1 MSLRLIYG
9 RAGTGKSQFC
19 LNKIKEQINNKTA
32 QKIYLVVP
40 EQFSFSTEKRL
51 LETLEQNSVINAE
64 VITFKRMAHRIFT
77 EIGGLTE
84 VNLSKTGKAML
95 VSNILEKYKKDLQFL
110 NKSSENIDIV
120 LRTITELK
128 KHDVKLEDLEQKQKE
143 TEDEYLK
150 IKLNDINTIYKK
162 YEETLQNKYIDED
175 DILTILA
182 KKIEESSMFDNS
194 YIYIDEFSGFTRQE
208 YNVIKELLKKAKE
221 IDITICSDEINIQ
234 KQPEE
239 DIFYQNKMVIQEL
252 IKCAHEVNVNLE
264 ENIELKN
271 TYRFKNEELKHLE
284 KNIYE
289 VPYKIYEKP
298 VNNIHISLLSQPYS
312 EVEYVAKTIIE
323 LVREKKYR
331 YKDISVIT
339 KNIDEYTNIVKAIFE
354 KYEIPVFIDQ
364 KEDLSQNILVKY
376 VLSILEIY
384 AKSWS
389 QDAVLAYIKTGFL
402 PLEKEDIYN
411 LENYCKKWGIKGNK
425 WYKEDWKYDRL
436 NKDVE
441 KLNELRRKIVEPL
454 LKLKTSLDESKLAE
468 EITTKLYRFLEENQ
482 IREKLEEKAEKLEQA
497 GRKDVANKYKSSW
510 NILMQIFDEIVLIFS
525 QDKMSFKQ
533 YKNILKVGLEFSSLG
548 EIPQVIDQVIIGD
561 TDRSRNHKAKVV
573 FILGLNDGVFP
584 AVNSGEGFLNDKDRN
599 YLKQN
604 GIELAK
610 GTIENLY
617 EDQFNIYRAFTT
629 AENELY
635 LSYVSTDKEQK
646 AKRQSI
652 LISRI
657 KKMFKNLKEESDVV
671 SKNDSILTAESTFNQ
686 MLSNIKDFKQGK
698 EIDEIWFAVY
708 NWYMQNDEWK
718 PKLKEAIKGFSH
730 KNDAEKITEENIKRL
745 YGNTLK
751 TSVSRLEQ
759 YRECPFSFHLKYG
772 LKLKEREEFV
782 VRPIDTG
789 SFMHEVIDE
798 FFENTRNIK
807 TIENQEIKEIVNNI
821 IDEKLSLSKN
831 YIFTSTPRFAVL
843 TNILKKAILQS
854 ITYVVQQMKNSDF
867 EIAGNEIEF
876 NRKIDNV
883 EITGKIDRIDTAQ
896 NEQGKYIR
904 IIDYKSS
911 DRSINLNELEA
922 GTQIQLLTYLDT
934 AVEKTKNI
942 PVGMLYFNLIDPVI
956 KASRNLTDE
965 QIQEELKKQFR
976 MSGMVLA
983 DVNIIRMMDKN
994 LQTGASSTIPVTL
1007 DKNGDIMDSRSNAIT
1022 KEQFTL
1028 LQNKVKKII
1037 KQIAKEI
1044 LEGNIEI
1051 KPTYNKG
1058 KKEEACKYCEYK
1070 SICCFN
1076 PNVNNYS
1083 FIDNKSKKELLDNLQ

>member
-19 LNKIKEQINNKTA
+19 LNKIKEQLNNKAT
-32 QKIYLVVP
+32 QKIYLIVP
-40 EQFSFSTEKRL
+40 EQFSYATEKRL

-77 EIGGLTE
+77 EVGGLVET
-84 VNLSKTGKAML
+84 NLSKTGKAML

-110 NKSSENIDIV
+110 NKSSENIDLV
-120 LRTITELK
+120 LRTLTELK
-128 KHDVKLEDLEQKQKE
+128 KHDVKLEELEKKQE
-143 TEDEYLK
+143 EVEDQYLK

-162 YEETLQNKYIDED
+162 YEETLKNKYIDED

-182 KKIEESSMFDNS
+182 KKIEESQMFNNS
-194 YIYIDEFSGFTRQE
+194 YIYIDEFAGFTRQE

-221 IDITICSDEINIQ
+221 INITICSDGINIE
-234 KQPEE
+234 KEPEA
-239 DIFYQNKMVIQEL
+239 DIFYQNKIVIQEL
-252 IKCAHEVNVNLE
+252 VKCAKEVNTKLE
-264 ENIELKN
+264 ESVELKN
-271 TYRFKNEELKHLE
+271 TYRFKTQELKHLE

-289 VPYKIYEKP
+289 IPYKKYKEP
-298 VNNIHISLLSQPYS
+298 VKNIHITLLNQPYS
-312 EVEYVAKTIIE
+312 EIEYVAKTIIE
-323 LVREKKYR
+323 LVREKEYR
-331 YKDISVIT
+331 YKDISIIT

-376 VLSILEIY
+376 VLAILDIY
-384 AKSWS
+384 AKNWS
-389 QDAVLAYIKTGFL
+389 QDAVFTYIKTGFL
-402 PLEKEDIYN
+402 SLEKEDIYN

-425 WYKEDWKYDRL
+425 WYKEDWKYDSL
-436 NKDVE
+436 NKDLE
-441 KLNELRRKIVEPL
+441 KLNQLRKEIVKPL
-454 LKLKTSLDESKLAE
+454 LQLKANLGESKLAE
-468 EITTKLYRFLEENQ
+468 EITTKLYKFLEENQ
-482 IREKLEEKAEKLEQA
+482 IRQKLEEKAEKLEELS
-497 GRKDVANKYKSSW
+497 RKDIANKYKSSW
-510 NILMQIFDEIVLIFS
+510 NILMQIFDEIVLIFNK
-525 QDKMSFKQ
+525 DKMSFKQ

-573 FILGLNDGVFP
+573 FILGLNDGSFP
-584 AVNSGEGFLNDKDRN
+584 AVNSGEGFLNDKDRK

-629 AENELY
+629 AEEELY

-657 KKMFKNLKEESDVV
+657 KKMFTEIKEESDVIN
-671 SKNDSILTAESTFNQ
+671 SNTNILTAQSTFNQ
-686 MLSNIKDFKQGK
+686 MLTNIKDFKQGK
-698 EIDEIWFAVY
+698 EIDKIWFAVY
-708 NWYMQNDEWK
+708 SWYMQNDEWK
-718 PKLKEAIKGFSH
+718 PKLEQAIKGFLHTS
-730 KNDAEKITEENIKRL
+730 KSQKITEENIKRL

-798 FFENTRNIK
+798 FFETVKNIK
-807 TIENQEIKEIVNNI
+807 TIEGDQIQEIVSKI
-821 IDEKLSLSKN
+821 IEEKLSLSKN
-831 YIFTSTPRFAVL
+831 YIFTSTAKFVVL
-843 TNILKKAILQS
+843 TNRLKKVILQS
-854 ITYVVQQMKNSDF
+854 IKYIIEQIKNSDF

-876 NRKIDNV
+876 KRQIDNV

-911 DRSINLNELEA
+911 NKSINLNELEA

-934 AVEKTKNI
+934 AVEQTNKM
-942 PVGMLYFNLIDPVI
+942 PVGMFYFNLIDPIV
-956 KASRNLTDE
+956 KSSKNLTEE

-976 MSGMVLA
+976 MNGMVLA
-983 DVNIIRMMDKN
+983 DINIIKMMDKK
-994 LQTGASSTIPVTL
+994 LEKGASNIVPVTF
-1007 DKNGDIMDSRSNAIT
+1007 DKDGNIMQSRSNVIT

-1037 KQIAKEI
+1037 KQISKEI

-1051 KPTYNKG
+1051 KPTYNKS

-1083 FIDNKSKKELLDNLQ
+1083 FIENKTKQELLENLQ

>member
-19 LNKIKEQINNKTA
+19 LNKIKEQLNNKTT
-32 QKIYLVVP
+32 QKIYLIVP
-40 EQFSFSTEKRL
+40 EQFSYATEKRL

-77 EIGGLTE
+77 EVGGLVET
-84 VNLSKTGKAML
+84 NLSKTGKAML

-110 NKSSENIDIV
+110 NKSSENIDLV

-128 KHDVKLEDLEQKQKE
+128 KHDVKLEELEKKQE
-143 TEDEYLK
+143 EVEDQYLK

-162 YEETLQNKYIDED
+162 YEETLKNKYIDED

-182 KKIEESSMFDNS
+182 KKIEESQMFNNS

-221 IDITICSDEINIQ
+221 INITICSDGLNIE
-234 KQPEE
+234 KDPEA
-239 DIFYQNKMVIQEL
+239 DIFYHNKIVIQEL
-252 IKCAHEVNVNLE
+252 VKCAKEVNTKLE
-264 ENIELKN
+264 ESVELKN
-271 TYRFKNEELKHLE
+271 TYRFKNQELKHLE

-289 VPYKIYEKP
+289 IPYKKYKEP
-298 VNNIHISLLSQPYS
+298 VKNIHITLLNQPYS
-312 EVEYVAKTIIE
+312 EIEYVAKTIIE
-323 LVREKKYR
+323 LVREKEYR
-331 YKDISVIT
+331 YKDISIIT

-376 VLSILEIY
+376 VLAILDIY
-384 AKSWS
+384 AKNWS
-389 QDAVLAYIKTGFL
+389 QDAVFTYIKTGFL
-402 PLEKEDIYN
+402 SLEKEDIYN

-425 WYKEDWKYDRL
+425 WYKEDWKYDSL
-436 NKDVE
+436 NKDLE
-441 KLNELRRKIVEPL
+441 KLNQLRKEIVEPL
-454 LKLKTSLDESKLAE
+454 LQLKANLDESKLAE
-468 EITTKLYRFLEENQ
+468 EITTKLYKFLEENQ
-482 IREKLEEKAEKLEQA
+482 IRQKLEEKAEKLEELS
-497 GRKDVANKYKSSW
+497 RKDIANKYKSSW
-510 NILMQIFDEIVLIFS
+510 NILMQIFDEIVLIFNK
-525 QDKMSFKQ
+525 DKMSFKQ

-573 FILGLNDGVFP
+573 FILGLNDGSFP
-584 AVNSGEGFLNDKDRN
+584 AVNSGEGFLNDKDRK

-629 AENELY
+629 AEEELY

-657 KKMFKNLKEESDVV
+657 KKMFTEIKEESDVIN
-671 SKNDSILTAESTFNQ
+671 SNTNILTAQSTFNQ
-686 MLSNIKDFKQGK
+686 LLSNIKDFKQGK
-698 EIDEIWFAVY
+698 EIDKIWFAVY
-708 NWYMQNDEWK
+708 SWYMKNDEWK
-718 PKLKEAIKGFSH
+718 PKLEQAIKGFLHTS
-730 KNDAEKITEENIKRL
+730 KSQKITEENIKRL

-798 FFENTRNIK
+798 FFETVKNIK
-807 TIENQEIKEIVNNI
+807 TIEDDQIQEIVNKI
-821 IDEKLSLSKN
+821 IEEKLSLSKN
-831 YIFTSTPRFAVL
+831 YIFTSTPKFVVL
-843 TNILKKAILQS
+843 TNRLKKVILQS
-854 ITYVVQQMKNSDF
+854 IKYIIEQIKNSDF
-867 EIAGNEIEF
+867 EISGNEIEF
-876 NRKIDNV
+876 KRQIDNV

-911 DRSINLNELEA
+911 NKSINLNELEA

-934 AVEKTKNI
+934 AVEQTNKM
-942 PVGMLYFNLIDPVI
+942 PVGMFYFNLIDPIV
-956 KASRNLTDE
+956 KSSKNLTEE

-976 MSGMVLA
+976 MNGMVLA
-983 DVNIIRMMDKN
+983 DINIIKMMDKK
-994 LQTGASSTIPVTL
+994 LEKGASNIVPVTF
-1007 DKNGDIMDSRSNAIT
+1007 DKDGNIMQSRSNVIT

-1037 KQIAKEI
+1037 KQISKEI

-1051 KPTYNKG
+1051 KPTYNKS

-1083 FIDNKSKKELLDNLQ
+1083 FIENKTKQELLENLK

>member
-19 LNKIKEQINNKTA
+19 LNKIKEQLNNETT
-32 QKIYLVVP
+32 QKIYLIVP
-40 EQFSFSTEKRL
+40 EQFSYATEKRL

-77 EIGGLTE
+77 EVGGLVE

-110 NKSSENIDIV
+110 NKSSENIDLV

-128 KHDVKLEDLEQKQKE
+128 KHDVKLEELEKTQKE
-143 TEDEYLK
+143 VEDEYLK
-150 IKLNDINTIYKK
+150 IKLNDISTIYKK
-162 YEETLQNKYIDED
+162 YEETLKNKYIDED

-182 KKIEESSMFDNS
+182 KKIEESKIFDNS

-208 YNVIKELLKKAKE
+208 YNVIKGLLKKAKE
-221 IDITICSDEINIQ
+221 INITICSDGLNIE
-234 KQPEE
+234 KEPEA
-239 DIFYQNKMVIQEL
+239 DIFYQNKIVIQEL
-252 IKCAHEVNVNLE
+252 VKCAKEANTKLE
-264 ENIELKN
+264 QSVELKN
-271 TYRFKNEELKHLE
+271 TYRFKNQELKHLE

-289 VPYKIYEKP
+289 IPYKKYKEP
-298 VNNIHISLLSQPYS
+298 VENIHITLLNQPYS
-312 EVEYVAKTIIE
+312 EIEYVAKTIIK
-323 LVREKKYR
+323 LVREKEYR
-331 YKDISVIT
+331 YKDISIIT

-364 KEDLSQNILVKY
+364 KEDLSQKILVKY
-376 VLSILEIY
+376 VLAILDIY
-384 AKSWS
+384 AKNWS
-389 QDAVLAYIKTGFL
+389 QDAVFTYIKTGFL

-425 WYKEDWKYDRL
+425 WYKEDWKYDSL
-436 NKDVE
+436 NKDLE
-441 KLNELRRKIVEPL
+441 KLNQLRKKIVEPL
-454 LKLKTSLDESKLAE
+454 LQLKANLEESKLAE
-468 EITTKLYRFLEENQ
+468 EITTNLYKFLEENQ
-482 IREKLEEKAEKLEQA
+482 IRQKLEEKAEKLEELD
-497 GRKDVANKYKSSW
+497 RKDIANKYKSSW
-510 NILMQIFDEIVLIFS
+510 NILMQIFDEIVLIFNK
-525 QDKMSFKQ
+525 DKMSFKQ

-573 FILGLNDGVFP
+573 FILGLNDGSFP
-584 AVNSGEGFLNDKDRN
+584 AVNSGEGFLNDKDRK

-629 AENELY
+629 AEEELY

-657 KKMFKNLKEESDVV
+657 KKMFTEIKEESDVIN
-671 SKNDSILTAESTFNQ
+671 SNINILTAQSTFNQ
-686 MLSNIKDFKQGK
+686 MLTNIKNFKQGK
-698 EIDEIWFAVY
+698 EIDKIWLAVY
-708 NWYMQNDEWK
+708 SWYMQNDEWK
-718 PKLKEAIKGFSH
+718 QKLEQAIKGFSH
-730 KNDAEKITEENIKRL
+730 TSNSQKITEENIKRL

-772 LKLKEREEFV
+772 LKLKEREEFI

-798 FFENTRNIK
+798 FFETVKNIK
-807 TIENQEIKEIVNNI
+807 TIEDDQIQEIVNKI
-821 IDEKLSLSKN
+821 IEEKLSLSKN
-831 YIFTSTPRFAVL
+831 YIFTSTPKFVVL
-843 TNILKKAILQS
+843 TNRLKKVILQS
-854 ITYVVQQMKNSDF
+854 IKYIIEQIKNSDF

-876 NRKIDNV
+876 KRQIDNV

-911 DRSINLNELEA
+911 NKSINLNELEA

-934 AVEKTKNI
+934 AVEQTNKM
-942 PVGMLYFNLIDPVI
+942 PVGMFYFNLIDPIV
-956 KASRNLTDE
+956 KASKNLTEE

-976 MSGMVLA
+976 MNGMILA
-983 DVNIIRMMDKN
+983 DINIIKMMDKK
-994 LQTGASSTIPVTL
+994 LEKGASNIVPVTF
-1007 DKNGDIMDSRSNAIT
+1007 DKDGNIMQSRSNVIT

-1028 LQNKVKKII
+1028 LQSKVKKII
-1037 KQIAKEI
+1037 KQISKEI

-1051 KPTYNKG
+1051 KPTYNKS

-1076 PNVNNYS
+1076 PNINNYS
-1083 FIDNKSKKELLDNLQ
+1083 FIENKTKQELLEDLK

>member
-1 MSLRLIYG
+1 
-9 RAGTGKSQFC
+9 
-19 LNKIKEQINNKTA
+19 
-32 QKIYLVVP
+32 
-40 EQFSFSTEKRL
+40 
-51 LETLEQNSVINAE
+51 
-64 VITFKRMAHRIFT
+64 
-77 EIGGLTE
+77 
-84 VNLSKTGKAML
+84 
-95 VSNILEKYKKDLQFL
+95 
-110 NKSSENIDIV
+110 
-120 LRTITELK
+120 
-128 KHDVKLEDLEQKQKE
+128 
-143 TEDEYLK
+143 
-150 IKLNDINTIYKK
+150 
-162 YEETLQNKYIDED
+162 
-175 DILTILA
+175 
-182 KKIEESSMFDNS
+182 
-194 YIYIDEFSGFTRQE
+194 
-208 YNVIKELLKKAKE
+208 
-221 IDITICSDEINIQ
+221 
-234 KQPEE
+234 
-239 DIFYQNKMVIQEL
+239 
-252 IKCAHEVNVNLE
+252 
-264 ENIELKN
+264 
-271 TYRFKNEELKHLE
+271 
-284 KNIYE
+284 
-289 VPYKIYEKP
+289 
-298 VNNIHISLLSQPYS
+298 
-312 EVEYVAKTIIE
+312 
-323 LVREKKYR
+323 
-331 YKDISVIT
+331 
-339 KNIDEYTNIVKAIFE
+339 
-354 KYEIPVFIDQ
+354 
-364 KEDLSQNILVKY
+364 
-376 VLSILEIY
+376 
-384 AKSWS
+384 
-389 QDAVLAYIKTGFL
+389 
-402 PLEKEDIYN
+402 
-411 LENYCKKWGIKGNK
+411 
-425 WYKEDWKYDRL
+425 
-436 NKDVE
+436 
-441 KLNELRRKIVEPL
+441 
-454 LKLKTSLDESKLAE
+454 
-468 EITTKLYRFLEENQ
+468 
-482 IREKLEEKAEKLEQA
+482 
-497 GRKDVANKYKSSW
+497 
-510 NILMQIFDEIVLIFS
+510 
-525 QDKMSFKQ
+525 MSFKQ

-629 AENELY
+629 AEDELY

-798 FFENTRNIK
+798 FFENTKNIK
-807 TIENQEIKEIVNNI
+807 TIEDQEIKEIVNNI

-831 YIFTSTPRFAVL
+831 YIFTSTPRFEVL

-854 ITYVVQQMKNSDF
+854 ITYIVQQMKNSDF

-942 PVGMLYFNLIDPVI
+942 PVGMLYFNLIDP
-956 KASRNLTDE
+956 
-965 QIQEELKKQFR
+965 
-976 MSGMVLA
+976 

-1076 PNVNNYS
+1076 PNVNNYA